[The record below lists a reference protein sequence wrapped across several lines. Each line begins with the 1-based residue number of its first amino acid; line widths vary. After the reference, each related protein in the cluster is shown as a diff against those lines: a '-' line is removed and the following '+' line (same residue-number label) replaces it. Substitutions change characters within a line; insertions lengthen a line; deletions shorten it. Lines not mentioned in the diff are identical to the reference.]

1 MSDKARSR
9 KPGRAMAAFLN
20 RLFNGPWPATFAAM
34 GLFGALFA
42 FVSANLAIQLGAN
55 IAFIRENGWW
65 GVMEGGGLQILEL
78 ALLGYAS
85 LAFYVLFKGCLY
97 GLLGRFQKH

>member
-1 MSDKARSR
+1 MNR
-9 KPGRAMAAFLN
+9 FLN
-20 RLFNGPWPATFAAM
+20 RLFNGAWPVTFFAM
-34 GLFGALFA
+34 GAFGALFA
-42 FVSANLAIQLGAN
+42 LTSANLAIQLGAN
-55 IAFIRENGWW
+55 IGFIRETGWW

-78 ALLGYAS
+78 VLLSYLS